1 MQPNAKASTVIRC
14 IIPHPDTV
22 VYIAWRRIG
31 RDYIIQQAKAK
42 LEAAGKLESFERY
55 VSIADKAEDF
65 LRRAIGLNL
74 PIPIGT
80 TIKIPNA
87 VELVV
92 SRFEYEFRGEELIL
106 LCLLNYLK

>member
-1 MQPNAKASTVIRC
+1 MQPTQKANTVIRC

-31 RDYIIQQAKAK
+31 RDFTIEQARTR
-42 LEAAGKLESFERY
+42 LEAAGKSEAFERY
-55 VSIADKAEDF
+55 VSVADKAEEF

-74 PIPIGT
+74 PVPVGT
-80 TIKIPNA
+80 TIKIPDA

-106 LCLLNYLK
+106 LCLLNYSK